1 MNKYEILLDK
11 AVENDLNVKEKV
23 FKSNADGLIKGNT
36 ILINNS
42 ISLTAEKSCV
52 LAEELGHY
60 YTTVGNILDQSIDAN
75 RKQELKARM
84 WAYDRQI
91 GLSGL
96 IDACEN
102 KCETLHYMAEYIEVK
117 EEFLTETLEA
127 YASKYGLSTKVG
139 NYTVYFEPL
148 RISFEKDGEK

>member
-1 MNKYEILLDK
+1 MTYEELLIEADS
-11 AVENDLNVKEKV
+11 NGLITKEK
-23 FKSNADGLIKGNT
+23 KLLANKGRIKGDRIAIKRDIPT
-36 ILINNS
+36 L
-42 ISLTAEKSCV
+42 AEKSCV

-84 WAYDRQI
+84 WAYDKQV

-102 KCETLHYMAEYIEVK
+102 KCETLHDMAEYLEVT
-117 EEFLTETLEA
+117 EEFLAETLEA
-127 YASKYGLSTKVG
+127 YASKYGLNTKVG
-139 NYTVYFEPL
+139 NYTIYFEPL
-148 RISFEKDGEK
+148 RISLEKNKK